1 MAEVT
6 SYIDRLVAELCPEGV
21 EFYPI
26 EELFI
31 TRNGYTPSK
40 SNSSYWENGT
50 VPWFRMEDIREN
62 GGILSESLQSVHE
75 SALKKGGMFPAG
87 SIIVAT
93 SATIGEH
100 ALINVDFLCN
110 QRFTVL
116 ILKDEF
122 KNLLSP
128 KFLYYYSFV
137 LDRWCLAN
145 TTQSSFASVDMKRFK
160 KFEFPVPPME
170 IQEAIV
176 EILDKF
182 TNLEAELE
190 AELEARTLQYEYYRN
205 SLFGSLKDPA
215 NGLPVIANLVK
226 ELCPDGVKYSTLKSV
241 SLKTTNIKWERS
253 EEAEYR
259 YIDLSSVPTGGS
271 SIGDTEIINSENAPS
286 RARQIVHTDDILF
299 GTTRPLLDRVVI
311 VPEEYDRQICSTG
324 YAVIRPDTNVVIPSY
339 IYHILREKNFSAY
352 VEKNQTGAAYPAI
365 SFKSVMEY
373 MISLP
378 PLEIQQHIVD
388 ILDRFDALT
397 SSLSE
402 GLPAELAARRSQYEY
417 YRDQLL
423 TFPRKGD
430 NQ

>member
-6 SYIDRLVAELCPEGV
+6 NYIDRLAAELCPEGV
-21 EFYPI
+21 EYRPLGELLGYEQPTKYLVSSKDYDDSYPTPVLTAGKTFILGYTNETEGIYPASKEEPVIIFDDFTTAFKWVEFPFKAKSSAMKMLTLKSGNNSLFKYVYYAMQCIVYNSSDHARQWISKYSNIEVPVPPIEIQEAIVEILDKFTNLEAELEAELEARTLQYEYYRDSLLASFSESAVKFYSI
-26 EELFI
+26 EELFT

-62 GGILSESLQSVHE
+62 GGVLSEALQSVHE

-116 ILKDEF
+116 TPKEEF
-122 KNLLSP
+122 KSLLLP

-160 KFEFPVPPME
+160 KFEFPLPS
-170 IQEAIV
+170 
-176 EILDKF
+176 
-182 TNLEAELE
+182 LEE
-190 AELEARTLQYEYYRN
+190 
-205 SLFGSLKDPA
+205 
-215 NGLPVIANLVK
+215 
-226 ELCPDGVKYSTLKSV
+226 
-241 SLKTTNIKWERS
+241 
-253 EEAEYR
+253 
-259 YIDLSSVPTGGS
+259 
-271 SIGDTEIINSENAPS
+271 
-286 RARQIVHTDDILF
+286 
-299 GTTRPLLDRVVI
+299 
-311 VPEEYDRQICSTG
+311 
-324 YAVIRPDTNVVIPSY
+324 
-339 IYHILREKNFSAY
+339 
-352 VEKNQTGAAYPAI
+352 
-365 SFKSVMEY
+365 
-373 MISLP
+373 
-378 PLEIQQHIVD
+378 QQRIVD

-397 SSLSE
+397 TSLSE
-402 GLPAELAARRSQYEY
+402 GLPAELAARHSQYEY

-423 TFPRKGD
+423 TFPRKGE

>member
-6 SYIDRLVAELCPEGV
+6 NYIDRLVAELCPDGV
-21 EFYPI
+21 EYRPI
-26 EELFI
+26 EELFT

-62 GGILSESLQSVHE
+62 GGVLSEAMQSVHE

-128 KFLYYYSFV
+128 KFIYYYSFI
-137 LDRWCLAN
+137 LDRWCLSN

-160 KFEFPVPPME
+160 KFEFPVPPLE

-190 AELEARTLQYEYYRN
+190 AELEARTLQYEYYRDL
-205 SLFGSLKDPA
+205 LFEALDCPRVPLGSLGVRNKGIAITASKMRTLEPGNKDVRIFAAGSTFVDTDSSFIPDKGILEGPA
-215 NGLPVIANLVK
+215 IIVKSRGHIGFEYYEGKFTHKNELWSYSLTSDLVEQK
-226 ELCPDGVKYSTLKSV
+226 FIYYYLLTQAYHLHELARGKSV
-241 SLKTTNIKWERS
+241 KLPQLAVKDTDELLVPLPSL
-253 EEAEYR
+253 EE
-259 YIDLSSVPTGGS
+259 
-271 SIGDTEIINSENAPS
+271 
-286 RARQIVHTDDILF
+286 
-299 GTTRPLLDRVVI
+299 
-311 VPEEYDRQICSTG
+311 
-324 YAVIRPDTNVVIPSY
+324 
-339 IYHILREKNFSAY
+339 
-352 VEKNQTGAAYPAI
+352 
-365 SFKSVMEY
+365 
-373 MISLP
+373 
-378 PLEIQQHIVD
+378 QQRIVD

-423 TFPRKGD
+423 TFPRKGED
-430 NQ
+430 Q

>member
-6 SYIDRLVAELCPEGV
+6 NYINRLVAELCPDGV
-21 EFYPI
+21 EYRPI
-26 EELFI
+26 EELFT

-62 GGILSESLQSVHE
+62 GGVLSEAMQSVHE

-128 KFLYYYSFV
+128 KFIYYYSFI
-137 LDRWCLAN
+137 LDRWCLSN

-160 KFEFPVPPME
+160 KFEFPVPPLE

-182 TNLEAELE
+182 TNMEAELE
-190 AELEARTLQYEYYRN
+190 AELEARTLQYEYYRD
-205 SLFGSLKDPA
+205 SLFEALDCPRVPLGELGKFYGGLKGKTKNDFGSSGARYISYKNVYENISADFTWPDF
-215 NGLPVIANLVK
+215 VQVK
-226 ELCPDGVKYSTLKSV
+226 EGENQL
-241 SLKTTNIKWERS
+241 SLMKGDILLTGSSENM
-253 EEAEYR
+253 EEAG
-259 YIDLSSVPTGGS
+259 LSSVVTK
-271 SIGDTEIINSENAPS
+271 E
-286 RARQIVHTDDILF
+286 
-299 GTTRPLLDRVVI
+299 
-311 VPEEYDRQICSTG
+311 PEEEAYLNSFSICYRLNDPNILNPEFSKYLFRSRLARKQI
-324 YAVIRPDTNVVIPSY
+324 IRTAQGVTRFNVSKKKLANVSVPIPS
-339 IYHILREKNFSAY
+339 
-352 VEKNQTGAAYPAI
+352 
-365 SFKSVMEY
+365 
-373 MISLP
+373 
-378 PLEIQQHIVD
+378 LEEQQRIVD
-388 ILDRFDALT
+388 ILDRFDSLT

-417 YRDQLL
+417 YRDRLL
-423 TFPRKGD
+423 TFPRKGE

>member
-6 SYIDRLVAELCPEGV
+6 NYIDRLVAELCPDGV
-21 EFYPI
+21 EYRPLESLGKRNKGTAITASKMRSLEPGNKDLRIFAAGSTFVDTDSSNIPAKDILHGPAIIVKSRGYI
-26 EELFI
+26 GFEYYEKSFTHKNEMWSYTLDSNIVNQKFIYYYLLTQAYYLQELA
-31 TRNGYTPSK
+31 RSK
-40 SNSSYWENGT
+40 S
-50 VPWFRMEDIREN
+50 VKLPQ
-62 GGILSESLQSVHE
+62 LSVKDTDSLEV
-75 SALKKGGMFPAG
+75 
-87 SIIVAT
+87 
-93 SATIGEH
+93 
-100 ALINVDFLCN
+100 
-110 QRFTVL
+110 
-116 ILKDEF
+116 
-122 KNLLSP
+122 
-128 KFLYYYSFV
+128 
-137 LDRWCLAN
+137 
-145 TTQSSFASVDMKRFK
+145 
-160 KFEFPVPPME
+160 PVPPLE

-205 SLFGSLKDPA
+205 SLFETLKDPV

-226 ELCPDGVKYSTLKSV
+226 ELCPNGVKYSTLKSV

-286 RARQIVHTDDILF
+286 RARQIVHTGDILF

-373 MISLP
+373 TIPLP
-378 PLEIQQHIVD
+378 PLEIQQRIVD

-423 TFPRKGD
+423 TFPRKGE

>member
-1 MAEVT
+1 MAEMT
-6 SYIDRLVAELCPEGV
+6 NYIDRLVAELCPDGV
-21 EFYPI
+21 DFYPI
-26 EELFI
+26 EELFT

-62 GGILSESLQSVHE
+62 GGVLSEAMQSVHE
-75 SALKKGGMFPAG
+75 SALKKGGMFPTG

-116 ILKDEF
+116 TPKEEF
-122 KNLLSP
+122 KSLLLP

-137 LDRWCLAN
+137 LDRWCLSN

-190 AELEARTLQYEYYRN
+190 AELEARTLQYEYYRDLLLA
-205 SLFGSLKDPA
+205 SFSEPAVKFYSIEELF
-215 NGLPVIANLVK
+215 
-226 ELCPDGVKYSTLKSV
+226 
-241 SLKTTNIKWERS
+241 
-253 EEAEYR
+253 
-259 YIDLSSVPTGGS
+259 
-271 SIGDTEIINSENAPS
+271 
-286 RARQIVHTDDILF
+286 
-299 GTTRPLLDRVVI
+299 TTRNGYTPSKSNSSYWENGTVPWFRMEDIRENGGVLSEALQSVHESALKKGGMFPAGSIIVATSATIGEHALINVDFLCNQRFTVLTPKEEFKSLLLPKFLYYYSFVLDRW
-311 VPEEYDRQICSTG
+311 CL
-324 YAVIRPDTNVVIPSY
+324 TNTTQSSFASVDMKRFKKFEFPLPS
-339 IYHILREKNFSAY
+339 LDE
-352 VEKNQTGAAYPAI
+352 
-365 SFKSVMEY
+365 
-373 MISLP
+373 
-378 PLEIQQHIVD
+378 QQRIVD
-388 ILDRFDALT
+388 ILDRFDSLT

-417 YRDQLL
+417 YRDRLL
-423 TFPRKGD
+423 TFPRKGE

>member
-6 SYIDRLVAELCPEGV
+6 NYIDRLVAELCPDGV
-21 EFYPI
+21 EYRPI
-26 EELFI
+26 EELFT

-128 KFLYYYSFV
+128 KFIYYYSFI
-137 LDRWCLAN
+137 LDRWCLSN

-160 KFEFPVPPME
+160 KFEFPVPPLE

-190 AELEARTLQYEYYRN
+190 AELEARTLQYEYYRD
-205 SLFGSLKDPA
+205 SLFEALDCPRVPLGELGKFYGGLK
-215 NGLPVIANLVK
+215 G
-226 ELCPDGVKYSTLKSV
+226 
-241 SLKTTNIKWERS
+241 KTKNDFGAS
-253 EEAEYR
+253 GAR
-259 YIDLSSVPTGGS
+259 YISYKNVYENISADFTWPDFVQVQEGENQLSLMKGDILLTGSSENMEESGLSSVVTK
-271 SIGDTEIINSENAPS
+271 E
-286 RARQIVHTDDILF
+286 
-299 GTTRPLLDRVVI
+299 
-311 VPEEYDRQICSTG
+311 PEEEVYLNSFSICYRLNDPSILNPEFSKYLFRSRLARKQI
-324 YAVIRPDTNVVIPSY
+324 IRTAQGVTRFNVSKKKLANVSIPIPS
-339 IYHILREKNFSAY
+339 
-352 VEKNQTGAAYPAI
+352 
-365 SFKSVMEY
+365 
-373 MISLP
+373 
-378 PLEIQQHIVD
+378 LEEQQRIVD

-397 SSLSE
+397 ASLSE